1 MWLHVH
7 LLLLSIVAFLSYLI
21 PLKRIQLPYK
31 SNQVQVALIDEM
43 ISTFRQGTSAYQQ
56 TTQKKPSQ
64 SMYRDGLF
72 IIYIHYFANS

>member
-1 MWLHVH
+1 MQFHVH

-56 TTQKKPSQ
+56 TTRNRKPSQ
-64 SMYRDGLF
+64 NMYRDGLLLF
-72 IIYIHYFANS
+72 IYPLLR

>member
-1 MWLHVH
+1 MQFHVH

-43 ISTFRQGTSAYQQ
+43 ISTFRQGTAAYQQ
-56 TTQKKPSQ
+56 TARNRKPSQ
-64 SMYRDGLF
+64 SMYRDGLLLF
-72 IIYIHYFANS
+72 IYPLLR